1 VKANFLS
8 FLSGLYYPGPGIS
21 IVEFKS
27 FLGLIPIDMPGCSIT
42 YSFYLLF
49 SLTLDGSSYAVGPGA
64 IVLLRFINVR
74 DAILYHVE
82 TTLSLRPLRVFLLV
96 NQGSFIG
103 TRACIHKSAIVCLRI
118 YSNIM
123 RGIK

>member
-1 VKANFLS
+1 MKANFLS

-42 YSFYLLF
+42 YSFNLLF

-64 IVLLRFINVR
+64 IVLLRLINVR
-74 DAILYHVE
+74 DAILYHDE
-82 TTLSLRPLRVFLLV
+82 TTFSLRPLRVFLLV

-103 TRACIHKSAIVCLRI
+103 TRSCVHKSAIVCFRI
-118 YSNIM
+118 
-123 RGIK
+123 